1 METLTIA
8 LLVAVNGL
16 LAPPSPKVASHQA
29 AYSSFLISS
38 PQPLTSMEQK
48 AEQTVREFLTAVQKG
63 DQAKFASSLH
73 DNVEWLQPGNNKFSG
88 PKKSKAEVFQMVG
101 GMYEMSAN
109 TLALTA
115 VDVMAVNGNR
125 VACLLHWKGAQPPG
139 DVLDVDNIDV
149 YTVENGQITQ
159 ATVYSADLAQ
169 EDRFWGK

>member
-8 LLVAVNGL
+8 LLVAVHGL
-16 LAPPSPKVASHQA
+16 FAPPSSKAASDQA
-29 AYSSFLISS
+29 AYPSFLISS
-38 PQPLTSMEQK
+38 PQPLTSMEQQ
-48 AEQTVREFLTAVQKG
+48 AEQTVRKFLTAVQKG
-63 DQAKFASSLH
+63 DQAQLASSLH
-73 DNVEWLQPGNNKFSG
+73 DNVEWHQPGNNKFAG
-88 PKKSKAEVFQMVG
+88 LKKSKAEVFQMVG

-159 ATVYSADLAQ
+159 ATVYSADLTQ